1 MPLDR
6 SFDYSWKAHCVG
18 WQLKFCLLP
27 KRCAISNKLL
37 WFTFAYRGVAMWT
50 GPGSPV
56 FDPRWV
62 DKKEY
67 IFAKIKGVI

>member
-1 MPLDR
+1 
-6 SFDYSWKAHCVG
+6 
-18 WQLKFCLLP
+18 
-27 KRCAISNKLL
+27 
-37 WFTFAYRGVAMWT
+37 MWT